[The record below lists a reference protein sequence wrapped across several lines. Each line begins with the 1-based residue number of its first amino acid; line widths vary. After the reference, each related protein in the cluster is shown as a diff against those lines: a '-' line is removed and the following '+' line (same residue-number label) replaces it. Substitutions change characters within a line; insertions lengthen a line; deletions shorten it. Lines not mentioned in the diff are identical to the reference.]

1 MMKLGAYFFLYLL
14 FVFATMIFYSCNSSD
29 IDLEGKYIAVKQS
42 SLRTNKFFV
51 STKGAILE
59 FDKGLISLHLPYADS
74 VISRQFTVDK
84 NTLYVSDNKIG
95 TLNLLKNNR
104 FELINELDSTKI
116 EYVKVDSG
124 MANLKTDLR
133 ETLGDNVFEFI
144 VSGTKY
150 IIYPRSKYNN
160 KDIPVYLNNGLL
172 ITTRRGDNTNEDYSE
187 IEYTIDYPELLDGTE
202 VFTIG
207 GSPMTDFNAVTINEL
222 RTDTIFVNII
232 NSRQNSAVKNV
243 ELRKVNIKDNEMI
256 DLQNKLVGSWRV
268 QALVKND
275 TLRIREPHS
284 SDLIQPLYY
293 QDINNLNIN
302 VTNGKLVIG
311 NTKTGKNIAD
321 YKFTLTKDGKFIEV
335 SKDNYPR
342 YLCEILNLG
351 HDELTLKLDIPII
364 LKENPSYVSWSKL
377 KIRFSK

>member
-1 MMKLGAYFFLYLL
+1 MKLGAYFFLYLL
-14 FVFATMIFYSCNSSD
+14 FVFATMIFCSCNSSD

-133 ETLGDNVFEFI
+133 ETLV
-144 VSGTKY
+144 
-150 IIYPRSKYNN
+150 
-160 KDIPVYLNNGLL
+160 NNGLL

-187 IEYTIDYPELLDGTE
+187 IEYAIDYPELLDGTE

-275 TLRIREPHS
+275 THRIREPHS